1 MQERTSQLL
10 FAYWN
15 ELRGDRV
22 APKRFEVEP
31 SRISS
36 ILPETFILE
45 SHEEDVFRFRLA
57 GTRICEDFGTEF
69 RGTDFLD
76 LWMGEDLT
84 AISGL
89 LRSIRD
95 EGATGVGRFD
105 CASSD
110 GRTAT
115 FEFTILPLMH
125 TQNRMTRM
133 LGSICAID
141 QPSWLGH
148 IPLVSFE
155 LEHLQTV
162 WPDGRPH
169 AVVARME
176 RNTAFVDREPLRVR
190 APMLAR
196 RRFRVYE
203 GGLSQAYKGNRSS

>member
-45 SHEEDVFRFRLA
+45 TNETDVFRFRLA
-57 GTRICEDFGTEF
+57 GTRICEDFGNEF

-76 LWMGEDLT
+76 LWQGEDLV
-84 AISGL
+84 AIKGL

-95 EGATGVGRFD
+95 DGATGVGRFD
-105 CASSD
+105 CETAD
-110 GRTAT
+110 KRTVS

-125 TQNRMTRM
+125 THNHMTRM

-141 QPSWLGH
+141 HPAWLGH
-148 IPLVSFE
+148 SPLISFQ

-176 RNTAFVDREPLRVR
+176 RNSAFVDREPTRIRGPLQ
-190 APMLAR
+190 AR

-203 GGLSQAYKGNRSS
+203 GGLSSSYSRSSGS